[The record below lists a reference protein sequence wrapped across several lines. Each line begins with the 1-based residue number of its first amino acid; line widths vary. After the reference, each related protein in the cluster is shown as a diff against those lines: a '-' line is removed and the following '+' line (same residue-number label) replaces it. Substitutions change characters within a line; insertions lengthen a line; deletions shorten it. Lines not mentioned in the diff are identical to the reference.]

1 VLASLSIASIVG
13 LAVAAAVVVA
23 VIAALAS
30 ATFAVEQQT
39 RAIVERFG
47 RFVRVEHPG
56 LKFKRPFVEQV
67 AATVSLRV
75 EQLAILIETKTKD
88 NVFVHVR
95 VAVQYKVNDDDQ
107 KVADSHYLLN
117 DPEVQMEAYSYDV
130 VRAKIPMMDLDTAYA
145 DVEEVAAAI
154 ERTLRDQMARYGY
167 DVVKALVTNI
177 EPAEAV
183 KQAMNNINASRRN
196 REAALAQGEAD
207 KTLAVKRAEADAE
220 SKRLQGEGIAA
231 ERKAIMEGLKE
242 SVEELTAATGVSAG
256 KAMEIILV
264 TNWTD
269 MLRDVARASDT
280 NTIFL
285 PQSPSGL
292 SDTLAALAANGVAF
306 DRPGSTP

>member
-1 VLASLSIASIVG
+1 VLASISVGSIVG
-13 LAVAAAVVVA
+13 LAVAAAVVA
-23 VIAALAS
+23 AGIAAFVS
-30 ATFAVEQQT
+30 ATFTVEQQT
-39 RAIVERFG
+39 RTIVERFG

-67 AATVSLRV
+67 AAAVSLRV
-75 EQLAILIETKTKD
+75 QQLTLRIETKTND

-95 VAVQYKVNDDDQ
+95 VAVQYKVNDDDG
-107 KVADSHYLLN
+107 KVADSYYLLN
-117 DPEVQMEAYSYDV
+117 DPEVQMEAYAYDV

-145 DVEEVAAAI
+145 DVEEVAVAI
-154 ERTLRDQMARYGY
+154 ERTLSDKMARYGY
-167 DVVKALVTNI
+167 DIVKALVTNI
-177 EPAEAV
+177 EPADAV

-242 SVEELTAATGVSAG
+242 SVEELRSATGVSAS

-306 DRPGSTP
+306 DVPKT